1 MFCSCSRS
9 VHAGFDSHG
18 SLGIGLIKG
27 GDGVYVDVGQLD
39 GVDRIDSSEVQQ
51 QQQRLSIIAH
61 SNVEI
66 SSPKSVEEKPQEE
79 EVPLTLQEQQ
89 EVQAPTSTEGAAR
102 IVRLQEPFVPQQQQQ
117 NKESEQSSSAEEAPS
132 QSGASKEEETGLNG
146 NAEDLIALNESPA
159 VVTATEP
166 KETKPISP
174 SAAKPI
180 TSTTAIDPSTLRTI
194 DVKPIT
200 EELVDVKELEEKVE

>member
-89 EVQAPTSTEGAAR
+89 EVQATSSTEGR

-117 NKESEQSSSAEEAPS
+117 SKESEQSSSAEKAPS
-132 QSGASKEEETGLNG
+132 QSEASKEEETGLNG